1 MVCHRRVTF
10 GWFVV
15 VIGCVLAGL
24 VAAAPAG
31 AAGYP
36 QKNKAL
42 QMIVPFE
49 AGGVN
54 DVAGRAMA
62 SGLEKDLGTAVVL
75 VNKPGASTQI
85 GLTFLSQAKP
95 DGYTFGIISFPTS
108 LPPYLDASRKATY
121 NRKSFQPL
129 ALHVW
134 DPCVMAVRADSP
146 YKSVQDLVNAAK
158 AKPRTITMAVGVLND
173 DHFTALLLER
183 AAGVKF
189 AHVTYAGG
197 MAPAL
202 TALLGGKIEVF
213 NGNIGD
219 MRSVVKSGQARILGV
234 MDTERSPYFPDAKTF
249 EEQGYKLTN
258 SSSRGFIL
266 PIGAPKEVVDTL
278 SGAMKKA
285 IDSEEHQKRMA
296 EMGLGIRYL
305 DPAQFAKFLEEYEA
319 KTIDLIKLAN
329 EQ

>member
-1 MVCHRRVTF
+1 MFCDRMSAAGRIAL
-10 GWFVV
+10 VV
-15 VIGCVLAGL
+15 ASILAAS
-24 VAAAPAG
+24 AAFSPAG
-31 AAGYP
+31 AAGFP
-36 QKNKAL
+36 QKGKAL

-54 DVAGRAMA
+54 DVAGRAMV
-62 SGLEKDLGTAVVL
+62 SGLEKELGTAVVM

-108 LPPYLDASRKATY
+108 LPPYLDTARKAVYSRK
-121 NRKSFQPL
+121 NFQAL

-146 YKSVQDLVNAAK
+146 YKTVQDLVQAAK
-158 AKPRTITMAVGVLND
+158 AKPKAITMAVGVLND

-189 AHVTYAGG
+189 AHVTFAGG

-234 MDTERSPYFPDAKTF
+234 MDTERSPFFPDAKTF

-258 SSSRGFIL
+258 SSSRGFIM
-266 PIGAPKEVVDTL
+266 PTGAPKEVVDAL
-278 SGAMKKA
+278 GGAIKKV

-296 EMGLGIRYL
+296 EMGLGLRYL
-305 DPAQFAKFLEEYEA
+305 DPIQYAKFWEEYEA
-319 KTIDLIKLAN
+319 KTIELIRLAG